1 MLKLLGFI
9 SDQGIVLQN
18 IVLYFYFLVS
28 NIMRSLPPLTALKV
42 FETAGKHL
50 SFTEAAKQL
59 HVTQG
64 AVSRQI
70 KQLED
75 YLGVPLFIRLH
86 HKMELTVS
94 GAALLAKLELSFD
107 LMEEAIVDIK
117 GASHRQK
124 LNICAPPTYATRW
137 LAPLLQDFYQHYPE
151 LEIAIH
157 NEASEHIIFDCVIRF
172 GTEPKPRYQSELLMQ
187 ERHAAI
193 CSPALVSKAQPFTLQ
208 SGNLLHN
215 FHQGRRLPV
224 WVKWLQD
231 AGIEGD
237 LNSAKHMEF
246 STLDQV
252 INAVKN
258 GAGYAIIDKNMI
270 AQELAD
276 GSLVAFSD
284 IEVHGEFGYWL
295 DITGERQGL
304 SKVQHF
310 SQWLKN
316 QD

>member
-1 MLKLLGFI
+1 
-9 SDQGIVLQN
+9 
-18 IVLYFYFLVS
+18 
-28 NIMRSLPPLTALKV
+28 MRSLPPLTALKV

-75 YLGVPLFIRLH
+75 YLCVPLFIRSH
-86 HKMELTVS
+86 HKMELTIA
-94 GAALLAKLELSFD
+94 GARLLAKLELSFD

-117 GASHRQK
+117 GASHRHK

-137 LAPLLQDFYQHYPE
+137 LAPRLKDFHQHYPE
-151 LEIAIH
+151 LELALH
-157 NEASEHIIFDCVIRF
+157 NQHSEHIIFDCVIRF
-172 GTEPKPRYQSELLMQ
+172 GTGPRPRQHSDLLMQ
-187 ERHAAI
+187 EQHAAI
-193 CSPALVSKAQPFTLQ
+193 CSPALLDKAQPFTLN

-215 FHQGRRLPV
+215 FHEGRRLPV
-224 WVKWLQD
+224 WVNWLQA
-231 AGIEGD
+231 AGIERD
-237 LNSAKHMEF
+237 LNNARNMEF

-258 GAGYAIIDKNMI
+258 AAGYAIIDKNMI
-270 AQELAD
+270 AQELAE

-284 IEVHGEFGYWL
+284 VEVPGEFGYWL
-295 DITGERQGL
+295 DTVNERQGL

-310 SQWLKN
+310 SQWLKKSN
-316 QD
+316 